1 MQGGLPPSALPTGP
15 KTDGDAAE
23 QAKTPGQVSFAFHTR
38 LGLNSLTLQIP
49 FKPTKGI
56 VT

>member
-38 LGLNSLTLQIP
+38 LGLNSLTPQIP